1 MADNV
6 EIQGLE
12 FQIQE
17 NSAGA
22 VTGLNNL
29 KKALSGLKTVSVG
42 SANNLSK
49 TATGIREL
57 TNALKGLNT
66 GDASQKINR
75 LATALAALGNLSSF
89 RSTTNSIVK
98 LNSALTQLKWTDGD
112 KLASLATIVD
122 SARNANAVV
131 VGQVVGREQ
140 QKIDNLEWAYLT
152 AEQWSSLL
160 QEFKNFY
167 VMVTYPDM
175 VNNTWTTRKMYPGD
189 RTAEP
194 FHLDPETQLP
204 IDYINCKVNLID
216 CGEPL

>member
-1 MADNV
+1 MAAFIKINGR
-6 EIQGLE
+6 EYPCPRR
-12 FQIQE
+12 
-17 NSAGA
+17 
-22 VTGLNNL
+22 GLNL
-29 KKALSGLKTVSVG
+29 MT
-42 SANNLSK
+42 
-49 TATGIREL
+49 
-57 TNALKGLNT
+57 
-66 GDASQKINR
+66 
-75 LATALAALGNLSSF
+75 
-89 RSTTNSIVK
+89 
-98 LNSALTQLKWTDGD
+98 
-112 KLASLATIVD
+112 ATIVD

-160 QEFKNFY
+160 QEFRNFY

-189 RTAEP
+189 RTAEQ

>member
-1 MADNV
+1 MAAFIKINGR
-6 EIQGLE
+6 EYPCPRR
-12 FQIQE
+12 
-17 NSAGA
+17 
-22 VTGLNNL
+22 GLNL
-29 KKALSGLKTVSVG
+29 MT
-42 SANNLSK
+42 
-49 TATGIREL
+49 
-57 TNALKGLNT
+57 
-66 GDASQKINR
+66 
-75 LATALAALGNLSSF
+75 
-89 RSTTNSIVK
+89 
-98 LNSALTQLKWTDGD
+98 
-112 KLASLATIVD
+112 ATIVD

-160 QEFKNFY
+160 QEFRNFY

-194 FHLDPETQLP
+194 FHLDQETQLP

>member
-1 MADNV
+1 MAAFIKINGR
-6 EIQGLE
+6 EYPCPRR
-12 FQIQE
+12 
-17 NSAGA
+17 
-22 VTGLNNL
+22 GLNL
-29 KKALSGLKTVSVG
+29 MT
-42 SANNLSK
+42 
-49 TATGIREL
+49 
-57 TNALKGLNT
+57 
-66 GDASQKINR
+66 
-75 LATALAALGNLSSF
+75 
-89 RSTTNSIVK
+89 
-98 LNSALTQLKWTDGD
+98 
-112 KLASLATIVD
+112 ATIVD
-122 SARNANAVV
+122 TARNANAVV

-160 QEFKNFY
+160 QEFRNFY

-194 FHLDPETQLP
+194 FHLDPETLLP

>member
-1 MADNV
+1 MA
-6 EIQGLE
+6 
-12 FQIQE
+12 
-17 NSAGA
+17 
-22 VTGLNNL
+22 
-29 KKALSGLKTVSVG
+29 
-42 SANNLSK
+42 
-49 TATGIREL
+49 
-57 TNALKGLNT
+57 
-66 GDASQKINR
+66 
-75 LATALAALGNLSSF
+75 
-89 RSTTNSIVK
+89 
-98 LNSALTQLKWTDGD
+98 
-112 KLASLATIVD
+112 ATIVD

-152 AEQWSSLL
+152 AEQWASLL

-194 FHLDPETQLP
+194 FNLDPETQLP